1 MKTILIVEDD
11 EKSRRLM
18 KDVLMHK
25 GYGVVTIAT
34 GDAALDMALRHKPDL
49 ILMDIQLPGISGVA
63 ALQELRFD
71 TGTRHIPVMAVTASV
86 LGPDRE
92 RIRLAGFDGF
102 QTKPLN
108 LPQFLQA
115 VEDLLAKGRGSP
127 AGGP

>member
-1 MKTILIVEDD
+1 MKTILVVEDD

-25 GYGVVTIAT
+25 GYGVVTIAS
-34 GDAALDMALRHKPDL
+34 GDAALDMALRHRPHL

-63 ALQELRFD
+63 ALQELRFNEV
-71 TGTRHIPVMAVTASV
+71 TRDIPVIAVTASV
-86 LGPDRE
+86 LDPDRE

-108 LPQFLQA
+108 LPGFLKA
-115 VEDLLAKGRGSP
+115 VEEMLERGRQAP
-127 AGGP
+127 

>member
-25 GYGVVTIAT
+25 GYGVVTIAM
-34 GDAALDMALRHKPDL
+34 GDAALDMALRHKPHL

-63 ALQELRFD
+63 ALQELRFND
-71 TGTRHIPVMAVTASV
+71 STKDIPVIAVTASV
-86 LGPDRE
+86 LEPDRE

-102 QTKPLN
+102 QTKPIN
-108 LPQFLQA
+108 LPAFLKA
-115 VEDLLAKGRGSP
+115 VEDMLEKGRTP
-127 AGGP
+127 NP

>member
-25 GYGVVTIAT
+25 GYGVVTIST
-34 GDAALDMALRHKPDL
+34 GDAALDMALRHKPHL

-63 ALQELRFD
+63 ALQELRFND
-71 TGTRHIPVMAVTASV
+71 ETRDIPVIAVTASV
-86 LGPDRE
+86 LDPDRE
-92 RIRLAGFDGF
+92 RIKQAGFDGF

-108 LPQFLQA
+108 LPQFLQV
-115 VEDLLAKGRGSP
+115 VEDMLAAGRRAAS
-127 AGGP
+127 